1 MPLLATLALLA
12 YSSAPAPAPTEFAPE
27 DRSPHLVVGG
37 QPAPECGWPST
48 VQMATSAGE
57 PFCTGTL
64 IDARTVLTAA
74 HCLDPSMSAWTAGQ
88 IFLGESAFAP
98 QAAVPVQECA
108 IHPGWDV
115 GTGQPGQSFFY
126 DLAVCTL
133 AEDAPDVPIVPPLMG
148 CEADILAPGQEMM
161 IVGFGYDNEAQS
173 SGLGTKRWTAQ
184 TVQTVDLVT
193 NDLTLLGVNGGS
205 ACFGDSGGPIF
216 VQLADGSWRV
226 AGVTSTAHPDV
237 WDQPLL
243 CGYGVVYDLI
253 HTEMAWFEDQ
263 TGRDLTPCHDA
274 DGTWNP
280 DERCDALPMQ
290 LTPPGTAWA
299 NLCQGGM
306 ISGPGASCGD
316 PIGEPP
322 PDTDGSEGSTGEPPD
337 GGTGEGT
344 DSGGRPEPTSGT
356 LGATDGEPPDAES
369 GDLPGGTG
377 QSLPDWPPSDGDDGG
392 GCGCRHRSSDD
403 GTPWAWLALGLGLG
417 LRRVRRR
424 RRSTSS
430 G

>member
-1 MPLLATLALLA
+1 MPVLATLALLA
-12 YSSAPAPAPTEFAPE
+12 YASAPTDIAPE
-27 DRSPHLVVGG
+27 DPSPYLVVGG
-37 QPAPECGWPST
+37 QPAPTCGWPST
-48 VQMATSAGE
+48 VQMANLDGQ
-57 PFCTGTL
+57 PFCTGSL
-64 IDARTVLTAA
+64 IDSRTVLTAA
-74 HCLDPSMSAWTAGQ
+74 HCLDPETSSWTADQ

-98 QAAVPVQECA
+98 QAAVPVQDCA

-115 GTGQPGQSFFY
+115 GTGEPGQSYLY

-133 AEDAPDVPIVPPLMG
+133 ADDAPDVPIVPPLMG
-148 CEADILAPGQEMM
+148 CEAEILTPGQEMV
-161 IVGFGYDNEAQS
+161 IVGFGFDDEAQS
-173 SGLGTKRWTAQ
+173 GGIGTKRWTAQ

-193 NDLTLLGVNGGS
+193 NDLILLGVNGGS

-253 HTEMAWFEDQ
+253 HTEMAWFEDE

-290 LTPPGTAWA
+290 LTPPGAAWA
-299 NLCQGGM
+299 NQCQGGM
-306 ISGPGASCGD
+306 VSGPGASCGA
-316 PIGEPP
+316 PFEEPP
-322 PDTDGSEGSTGEPPD
+322 PDTGGSEGSTGDGPPD
-337 GGTGEGT
+337 SGTGEGSG
-344 DSGGRPEPTSGT
+344 SGGRPETSGT
-356 LGATDGEPPDAES
+356 LGDTDGEPPDAES

-377 QSLPDWPPSDGDDGG
+377 QSLPDWPGSDGDDAG
-392 GCGCRHRSSDD
+392 GCGCRHRSSGD
-403 GTPWAWLALGLGLG
+403 GTPWALLTLGLGLG
-417 LRRVRRR
+417 AVRRR
-424 RRSTSS
+424 RRPTTPR